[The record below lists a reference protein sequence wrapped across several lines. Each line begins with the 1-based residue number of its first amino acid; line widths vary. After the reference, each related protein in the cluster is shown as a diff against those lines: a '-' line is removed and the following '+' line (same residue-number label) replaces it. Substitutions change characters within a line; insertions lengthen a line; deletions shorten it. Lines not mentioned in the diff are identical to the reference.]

1 MDEGAGAHDR
11 GDLAFLGRVGIIGVG
26 AAGGA
31 LTVALAARGANIVA
45 LATLHP
51 ERTRALAATLPGP
64 PRVMT
69 PESVVEQSDLVFLAV
84 PDDRIMPIADELP
97 WRVGQTAVH
106 LSGARGIDALAQPAA
121 RGALV
126 AAAHPL
132 MTFTRADGAAA
143 DAHRNRFAGCAWAL
157 EAGDGATRRMLE
169 RMVAALGG
177 TSIALAAGD
186 RVPYHIS
193 AVLASNYVVA
203 LLGSA
208 TQLWSSFGVSQDE
221 ALRALLPLLRATVD
235 KLETEGLPAA
245 LTGPVA
251 RGDTGTVAAHL
262 AWLRDAA
269 ADNAGGAALRDMY
282 QALARIAIPIA
293 EAKQT
298 TSPETAAQLR
308 ALLDQA

>member
-1 MDEGAGAHDR
+1 MDEGAGERER

-31 LTVALAARGANIVA
+31 LTVALAARGADVAA

-64 PRVMT
+64 PQVMS
-69 PESVVEQSDLVFLAV
+69 PEGVVEQSDLVFLAV
-84 PDDRIMPIADELP
+84 PDDRITPIANGLP
-97 WRVGQTAVH
+97 WRAGQTAVH

-121 RGALV
+121 RGAHV

-132 MTFTRADGAAA
+132 MTFTRADGAVA
-143 DAHRNRFAGCAWAL
+143 DASRDNFAGCAWAL
-157 EAGDGATRRMLE
+157 EAGDDATRRMLG

-186 RVPYHIS
+186 RIPYHIS

-208 TQLWSSFGVSQDE
+208 TQIWSSFGVSQNE
-221 ALRALLPLLRATVD
+221 ALHALLPLLRATVD
-235 KLETEGLPAA
+235 KLETEGLPTA
-245 LTGPVA
+245 LTGPIA
-251 RGDTGTVAAHL
+251 RGDVGTVAAHL
-262 AWLRDAA
+262 AWLRDTA
-269 ADNAGGAALRDMY
+269 ADGADSAARRDMY

-293 EAKQT
+293 EAKRT
-298 TSPETAAQLR
+298 ISPETAAQLR
-308 ALLDQA
+308 ALLDHP